1 MSRVAWSASRDA
13 RARRVQPHYI
23 RPVCTLIFGL
33 DVLGPRSV
41 LVATNRD
48 EDPARASEPPQILN
62 RAPLVVGGRDAVAG
76 GTWLALRAGGPE
88 AGSQRIEPGDRA
100 AAEAEPAASVTTPGV
115 AMLLNRRDP
124 TPAKS
129 GRRSRGLLTLDVAT
143 APDPR
148 TRALAEA
155 EIGHYAPCSLVW
167 LSPTGSW
174 HLSIR
179 AGRKPTLD
187 KIAPGWHAI
196 THFELDDP
204 ADTRTTWVLTRLAGW
219 RPSSRADA
227 ESRLS
232 AILAT
237 HGGGGVPASCL
248 HEGRAPTVSAAMLW
262 LAPGETSYRHA
273 QGPPCVTPFE
283 DWTHLLG

>member
-1 MSRVAWSASRDA
+1 M
-13 RARRVQPHYI
+13 
-23 RPVCTLIFGL
+23 CTLIFGL

-41 LVATNRD
+41 LIATNRD
-48 EDPARASEPPQILN
+48 EDPARASEPPQVLN

-76 GTWLALRAGGPE
+76 GTWLALRAG
-88 AGSQRIEPGDRA
+88 EPRA
-100 AAEAEPAASVTTPGV
+100 AEEQKDPGTREAAASEPSASVTTPGV

-124 TPAKS
+124 TPAKRD
-129 GRRSRGLLTLDVAT
+129 RRSRGLLTLDVAS
-143 APDPR
+143 AADPR

-167 LSPTGSW
+167 LSPSGSW

-187 KIAPGWHAI
+187 TIAPGWHAI

-204 ADTRTTWVLTRLAGW
+204 ADTRTTWVIARLAGW
-219 RPSSRADA
+219 RPASRTEA
-227 ESRLS
+227 EARLS
-232 AILAT
+232 AILAS
-237 HGGGGVPASCL
+237 HGGGGVPAFCL
-248 HEGRAPTVSAAMLW
+248 HEGRAPTVSSAMLW

-273 QGPPCVTPFE
+273 QGQPCVTPFE
-283 DWTHLLG
+283 DWSHLRGHE